1 MPSNRTIEVGWQHED
16 VDYRVICTVGKAE
29 PGRRYMP
36 DGSPGWPAEPGE
48 VEILEVVEDLPYGQ
62 KRPDLI
68 PAAQADFARIEER
81 ARQEA
86 DGVDDAAREDA
97 EERRADAARDERRLS

>member
-1 MPSNRTIEVGWQHED
+1 MATRMAEVGWSHED
-16 VDYRVICTVGKAE
+16 IDYRVVCAIGPGD

-48 VEILEVVEDLPYGQ
+48 VEILDVVEDAPGGQ

-68 PAAQADFARIEER
+68 PAAQRDFARIEER
-81 ARQEA
+81 VREEA
-86 DGVDDAAREDA
+86 DDADDAAREDA
-97 EERRADAARDERRLS
+97 EERRADAARDERRGL